1 MRTFRPARMTSKS
14 PRKRVDPLYW
24 QGRLRVAKAFLES
37 AQQAVLLAESAQNGN
52 PIISQIVLA
61 AIAYGDCLTAKRA
74 LIINQ
79 QDHAAAPRLLKDVL
93 QNTLP
98 DAQER
103 RYRRI
108 LGFKDEAQY
117 GARTASVEEASRL
130 LADLERFARWAEDL
144 L

>member
-1 MRTFRPARMTSKS
+1 MRTLGPARMTGKS
-14 PRKRVDPLYW
+14 PRKRVDALYW
-24 QGRLRVAKAFLES
+24 QGRLRAAKAYLES
-37 AQQAVLLAESAQNGN
+37 AQQAMLLAEPAQNGN

-74 LIINQ
+74 LVINQ
-79 QDHAAAPRLLKDVL
+79 QDHAAAPRLLRDVL

-108 LGFKDEAQY
+108 LGFKDEVQY
-117 GARTASVEEASRL
+117 GARAASVEEANRL
-130 LADLERFARWAEDL
+130 LADMESFARWAEDL